1 MNGFPLMTKIFEYN
15 ITLAAYVLR
24 ITATTALMK
33 MVTSYCTSAARASE
47 IIAHHVRQRMHAVL
61 VTPFCVRI
69 AYLILLVRND
79 IV

>member
-1 MNGFPLMTKIFEYN
+1 MEYN

-24 ITATTALMK
+24 ITAT
-33 MVTSYCTSAARASE
+33 VTSYCTSAARASE
-47 IIAHHVRQRMHAVL
+47 IIAHHVRQRMRAVL